1 MYEPKLN
8 VDALLQGYVG
18 ADPKQVG
25 ALRGYVAGEQLE
37 QVAQQMNTQN
47 PGSGN

>member
-18 ADPKQVG
+18 TDPKQVG
-25 ALRGYVAGEQLE
+25 ALRGYLV
-37 QVAQQMNTQN
+37 
-47 PGSGN
+47 GSGNQTQDTQNSTNGPGK

>member
-25 ALRGYVAGEQLE
+25 ALRGYLVGPNGQQQEQNP
-37 QVAQQMNTQN
+37 NTQ
-47 PGSGN
+47 GSGN

>member
-18 ADPKQVG
+18 TDPKQVG
-25 ALRGYVAGEQLE
+25 ALRGYLVGTGNQS
-37 QVAQQMNTQN
+37 QNTQN
-47 PGSGN
+47 PTNGYGN

>member
-25 ALRGYVAGEQLE
+25 ALRGYLVGPAEQT
-37 QVAQQMNTQN
+37 QGTNTYTN
-47 PGSGN
+47 GSGK